1 MNGSANC
8 SPIHSIPIEL
18 PLLTNTHQTFTF
30 FDTVFFAAFFTV
42 LLLFFPFAPPTAF
55 AFLFVRIRMNTTTTI
70 AAIPARLLPHTI
82 LCSKH
87 TCTLLRSHIASLTRT
102 LVRRHLTHI
111 RSSKHA
117 LRSTLSHTHLDGD
130 SRGGSAAWVGTVNG
144 VSRQFRFLRRCSAD
158 PSR

>member
-18 PLLTNTHQTFTF
+18 PLLTNTYQTFTF

-70 AAIPARLLPHTI
+70 AAIA
-82 LCSKH
+82 
-87 TCTLLRSHIASLTRT
+87 TRT
-102 LVRRHLTHI
+102 RITIVATEMQYPL
-111 RSSKHA
+111 A
-117 LRSTLSHTHLDGD
+117 FSHTP
-130 SRGGSAAWVGTVNG
+130 SSAPSTHA
-144 VSRQFRFLRRCSAD
+144 RCCV
-158 PSR
+158 PT

>member
-1 MNGSANC
+1 MNGDANC

-70 AAIPARLLPHTI
+70 AAIATRTRITIVATEMQYPLAFSHTPSSAPSTMHVVAFPHSFPDSNTRTSPPHTH
-82 LCSKH
+82 SFVQTRPPPH
-87 TCTLLRSHIASLTRT
+87 T
-102 LVRRHLTHI
+102 VP
-111 RSSKHA
+111 HA
-117 LRSTLSHTHLDGD
+117 PG
-130 SRGGSAAWVGTVNG
+130 W
-144 VSRQFRFLRRCSAD
+144 
-158 PSR
+158 